1 MGRDDNYRRPLPG
14 GGFVEVTESV
24 PEGGS
29 HRAQVLVER
38 RRDPSRR
45 DGHVPPVIAAA
56 EGTTRQ
62 SVFEQLLEIADDDV
76 AVARA
81 LLQFETGGR
90 AHF

>member
-1 MGRDDNYRRPLPG
+1 MGRDNNYRRQLPG
-14 GGFVEVTESV
+14 GGYVEVAEESATS
-24 PEGGS
+24 GG
-29 HRAQVLVER
+29 HRAQVSVER
-38 RRDPSRR
+38 RRDPTRR
-45 DGHVPPVIAAA
+45 DGHQPPVIAAA

-62 SVFEQLLEIADDDV
+62 SVFQQLLEIADDDV